1 MLICIGLQ
9 KLKPIMKYKYIF
21 WENEMFSKL
30 SLKWKLI
37 ASYILV
43 SLFSLVVGLFSFLYL
58 KKVET
63 EYNHI
68 VEINLTNQF
77 HLSEMRDAVTVIRS
91 DMIKTIGFYKIKPN
105 EIATAVEEMGVHIE
119 QFKSHNA
126 KYAAITF
133 VPGEAE
139 LYNPIEK
146 DWKVLEEKII
156 GFKEKFDKDGV
167 DENLE
172 KFYFDKT
179 PELTD
184 QINENLEK
192 LIDFQNNE
200 AAKWS
205 DKAKTMAATANKVI
219 LLIIVI
225 SFICSIA
232 LGIFI
237 AALINKQLFSA
248 ITELNTATPQL
259 NDSATQ
265 MSSLSS
271 ELSSCATEQAAAVQ
285 ETASSLEEISA
296 MIKRNSENAVNA
308 KSSSS
313 ESLKSVKEGQQAVN
327 NMLEAMQNI
336 SQNNESFNQFINKN
350 NQELNEMVQVIT
362 NISDKTKVINDI
374 VFQTKLLSFNAS
386 VEAARA
392 GEQGKG
398 FAVVAEEV
406 GNLAVMSGTAANE
419 IKGLLEES
427 ISKVNRI
434 VTNTKSE
441 VEKLMSE
448 GREKIQTGIS
458 RAEEC
463 SNSLDEI
470 NKNVSSVETL
480 VSEVA
485 DASSEQSK
493 GIEEVTKAMGQI
505 DEVTSQNTI
514 ASQKVSVSATQTLSL
529 SEDIKNIAAALEK
542 FLTGGEASI
551 VAKKPIA
558 KSNVSD
564 FTASVKIE
572 SKPVVTN
579 PVAKQATTVAKK
591 LDTTV
596 KEKKIT
602 IEKEHKVHSEVAS
615 KTETQA
621 TDLLPSHDDSRF
633 DDV

>member
-1 MLICIGLQ
+1 
-9 KLKPIMKYKYIF
+9 
-21 WENEMFSKL
+21 MFSKL

-43 SLFSLVVGLFSFLYL
+43 SLFSLVVGLFSYLYL
-58 KKVET
+58 QRVVSD
-63 EYNHI
+63 YNHI
-68 VEINLTNQF
+68 VEINLGNQYT
-77 HLSEMRDAVTVIRS
+77 LSEMRDAITVIRS

-105 EIATAVEEMGVHIE
+105 EIANAVEEMSIHLE
-119 QFKSHNA
+119 QYRKNN
-126 KYAAITF
+126 KIYAAISF
-133 VPGEAE
+133 VQGEAE
-139 LYNPIEK
+139 LYNPVEK
-146 DWKVLEEKII
+146 DWKELELKIK
-156 GFKEKFDKDGV
+156 GFQERFDKDGV

-179 PELTD
+179 PELTER
-184 QINENLEK
+184 ILENLEK
-192 LIDFQNNE
+192 LIEFQNNE
-200 AAKWS
+200 ASKWS
-205 DKAKTMAATANKVI
+205 AKAKNMADIANKVI
-219 LLIIVI
+219 SLVI
-225 SFICSIA
+225 AIGFICSIA
-232 LGIFI
+232 LGVFI
-237 AALINKQLFSA
+237 SALVNNQLSKAIN
-248 ITELNTATPQL
+248 ELKTSTPQL

-265 MSSLSS
+265 MSSLSN

-296 MIKRNSENAVNA
+296 MIKRISENAENA

-313 ESLKSVKEGQQAVN
+313 DSLKSVKEGQVAVN

-350 NQELNEMVQVIT
+350 NQELNEMVKVIT

-419 IKGLLEES
+419 IKGLLDES
-427 ISKVNRI
+427 ITKVNRI

-441 VEKLMSE
+441 VEKLMNE

-463 SNSLDEI
+463 SNSLSQI
-470 NKNVSSVETL
+470 NKNVESVETL

-514 ASQKVSVSATQTLSL
+514 ASQKVSVAASQTLGL
-529 SEDIKNIAAALEK
+529 SEDIKNIATTLEK
-542 FLTGGEASI
+542 FLTGSAAN
-551 VAKKPIA
+551 VAIKKMEIKSSSYAVPTSA
-558 KSNVSD
+558 KVEK
-564 FTASVKIE
+564 TVR
-572 SKPVVTN
+572 
-579 PVAKQATTVAKK
+579 PVATPMASSTLAKK
-591 LDTTV
+591 LDTT
-596 KEKKIT
+596 KEKR
-602 IEKEHKVHSEVAS
+602 EHIVETKVSS
-615 KTETQA
+615 KTDA
-621 TDLLPSHDDSRF
+621 PVSDLLPSHDDSRF

>member
-1 MLICIGLQ
+1 
-9 KLKPIMKYKYIF
+9 
-21 WENEMFSKL
+21 MFSKL
-30 SLKWKLI
+30 PLKVKLI
-37 ASYILV
+37 ISYVVLSGFAIL
-43 SLFSLVVGLFSFLYL
+43 VGLFSYLYL
-58 KKVET
+58 QKIVSN
-63 EYNHI
+63 YNHV
-68 VEINLTNQF
+68 VEINMANQ
-77 HLSEMRDAVTVIRS
+77 HHMADMRDSLRLIRAE
-91 DMIKTIGFYKIKPN
+91 MLKTIGMYKIVPM
-105 EIATAVEEMGVHIE
+105 EIAKSIDNINENVERYEQIEKKYLAVPFSEGE
-119 QFKSHNA
+119 Q
-126 KYAAITF
+126 
-133 VPGEAE
+133 E
-139 LYNPIEK
+139 LYKPVDDNWEK
-146 DWKVLEEKII
+146 YKVKIK
-156 GFKEKFDKDGV
+156 GFLDMFDKDGV
-167 DENLE
+167 DEKLE
-172 KFYFDKT
+172 KFYLDGT
-179 PELTD
+179 P
-184 QINENLEK
+184 QINAATIEALDK
-192 LIDFQNNE
+192 LVAFHDQEATKWSNKSKE
-200 AAKWS
+200 AAS
-205 DKAKTMAATANKVI
+205 TANKV
-219 LLIIVI
+219 LIIVI
-225 SFICSIA
+225 FISVLCSIA
-232 LGIFI
+232 LGVII
-237 AALINKQLFSA
+237 SGMINRQLSAAIK
-248 ITELNTATPQL
+248 ELNVATPQL

-296 MIKRNSENAVNA
+296 MIKRNSENAINA

-313 ESLKSVKEGQQAVN
+313 ESLKSVKEGQNAVS

-448 GREKIQTGIS
+448 GREKIQNGIS

-470 NKNVSSVETL
+470 NKNVASVETL

-514 ASQKVSVSATQTLSL
+514 ASQKVSVSATQTLGL

-542 FLTGGEASI
+542 FLNGGEASI
-551 VAKKPIA
+551 IAKKPMM
-558 KSNVSD
+558 KSSTTD
-564 FTASVKIE
+564 FTASVKME
-572 SKPVVTN
+572 NKNSEKVASVVT
-579 PVAKQATTVAKK
+579 PVAKPVTTTAKK
-591 LDTTV
+591 LDTTI
-596 KEKKIT
+596 KEKKVAL
-602 IEKEHKVHSEVAS
+602 EKDHKVNVEVMN
-615 KTETQA
+615 KKETSTA
-621 TDLLPSHDDSRF
+621 DLIPSPDDSRF